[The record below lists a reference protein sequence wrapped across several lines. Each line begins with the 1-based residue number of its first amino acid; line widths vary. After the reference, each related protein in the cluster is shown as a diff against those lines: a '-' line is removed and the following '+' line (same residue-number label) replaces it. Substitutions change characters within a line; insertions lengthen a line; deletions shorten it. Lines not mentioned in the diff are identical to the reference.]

1 MDCHR
6 PSHPGFSSDFAPP
19 GQAGHKQFQGGSNV
33 TIKAMRPIPLACT
46 AGLAICLVAA
56 PLLAQPQPSAAKP
69 TSPDAI
75 TEAMEASAARPVAP
89 TPMGVTATALPSPPP
104 PGRYPPPLYRPGPTG
119 VAASAMPVQI
129 GTLGA
134 AVALAYATNP
144 QLLAARAEAR
154 SADYGFAEARSA
166 FGPALS
172 ASANYAFTRI
182 REETA
187 SGPFVGAQGW
197 ASGANLVLSQPI
209 WSSGRLA
216 AGQDAALATSQYRR
230 EALRLTEAQVLGN
243 VISAY
248 VAVRRDAQSVTI
260 AQENLQLLEQQMEEN
275 RTRFGVRDLTLTE
288 LDQTRTRL
296 ELGRAQLLQAQGQLG
311 LSQKQFLQ
319 YVGAPP
325 GELAEPDVLEVRFA
339 TLEDAY
345 ASAEVNSGVVGAAR
359 AKERISRAQA
369 TAEKAEYG
377 PTVALQGSFAYASQS
392 PYNDELRY
400 SEFVG
405 QVVVRQTLFDSGL
418 RHARTRAAQEANQA
432 DWRLLDSAY
441 RDTREAV
448 GSSWDQ
454 LASLRSALVKYR
466 LAITAAEEAYK
477 GALVQQKTGDL
488 NTLDVLDLA
497 RDLLTVR
504 TNYNATQADELI
516 ARANLLAAAGLL
528 EGPKLVATVAPYDA
542 DAHFE
547 RVRDQ
552 GDIPLITPILAGLD
566 SFTNGDLREPRPLRD
581 AGAQTALGAAM
592 PMPPRP

>member
-1 MDCHR
+1 M
-6 PSHPGFSSDFAPP
+6 AL
-19 GQAGHKQFQGGSNV
+19 
-33 TIKAMRPIPLACT
+33 RPILLVCT
-46 AGLAICLVAA
+46 AGLASCLAAA
-56 PLLAQPQPSAAKP
+56 PLSAQSGQVQSGQPQSKASSSKP
-69 TSPDAI
+69 ARSPGARPDAI
-75 TEAMEASAARPVAP
+75 AEAMEASASRQPVAP
-89 TPMGVTATALPSPPP
+89 TPMGVTATAVPSPDAL
-104 PGRYPPPLYRPGPTG
+104 GAYPPPLYHPDPGGTQQ
-119 VAASAMPVQI
+119 AMPAQVT
-129 GTLGA
+129 TLSA
-134 AVALAYATNP
+134 ALALAYATNP

-166 FGPALS
+166 FGPTLS
-172 ASANYAFTRI
+172 ASANYAFTRL

-197 ASGANLVLSQPI
+197 ANGANLVLSQPI

-216 AGQDAALATSQYRR
+216 AGQEAALATSQYRR

-260 AQENLQLLEQQMEEN
+260 ARENLQLLEQQLEEN

-325 GELAEPDVLEVRFA
+325 GELAVPDVLDVRFA
-339 TLEDAY
+339 SLEDAY
-345 ASAEVNSGVVGAAR
+345 AYAEVNSGVIGAAR

-377 PTVALQGSFAYASQS
+377 PNVALQGTFAYASQS
-392 PYNDELRY
+392 PYNDALRY
-400 SEFVG
+400 TEFVG

-454 LASLRSALVKYR
+454 LASLRSAMVKYR
-466 LAITAAEEAYK
+466 LAITAAEEAYQ

-504 TNYNATQADELI
+504 NSYNVTQADELI

-528 EGPKLVATVAPYDA
+528 EGPRLAGDIAPYDA

-552 GDIPLITPILAGLD
+552 GDVPLITPILAGLD
-566 SFTNGDLREPRPLRD
+566 SFTNGNLRKERAVRD
-581 AGAQTALGAAM
+581 AGAEAALGAAM
-592 PMPPRP
+592 PLPPQP